1 MRCLLPAAAAA
12 VAEFAVVQGQLQRL
26 AMEPGALL
34 PEAWGSVV
42 DAAVLPEPRWSVSA
56 CFAWACRAQ
65 EVFSVWPDGRLGPLD
80 ESVQPPDWGAVHWCP
95 ATVVWCPVGKGQEL
109 LVAIEPDPHL
119 GQVTAIAT
127 PVGESCKLQAW
138 LQPGVGPGQVQVD
151 PNVWGIGRLPVSSF
165 VVSAARDWIG

>member
-1 MRCLLPAAAAA
+1 M
-12 VAEFAVVQGQLQRL
+12 
-26 AMEPGALL
+26 
-34 PEAWGSVV
+34 
-42 DAAVLPEPRWSVSA
+42 
-56 CFAWACRAQ
+56 
-65 EVFSVWPDGRLGPLD
+65 
-80 ESVQPPDWGAVHWCP
+80 HWCGP
-95 ATVVWCPVGKGQEL
+95 ATVVCRCPVGKGQEL

-165 VVSAARDWIG
+165 VVSAATDRLKVLGPMARLKDGFVPCEGVQPGLFSVAGRPDVGLDAVEVGQVQAAY